1 MSTACAYGSVRPMSE
16 ASLGENKYFFLLVDD
31 FSRWSWVY
39 FLKNKSE
46 ALQQFK
52 NFHILI
58 KRQTGRKLKVARSY
72 IGGEF
77 MLLEF

>member
-58 KRQTGRKLKVARSY
+58 ERQTGRKLKVARS
-72 IGGEF
+72 
-77 MLLEF
+77 